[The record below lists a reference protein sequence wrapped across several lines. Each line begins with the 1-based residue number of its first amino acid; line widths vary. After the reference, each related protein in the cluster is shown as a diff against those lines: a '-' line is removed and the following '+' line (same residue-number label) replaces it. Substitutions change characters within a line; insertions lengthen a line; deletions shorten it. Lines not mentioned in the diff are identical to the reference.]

1 MCGIVAAFGEV
12 DVPLCRE
19 MLARIA
25 HRGPDDTGETRSGDV
40 WLGHQRL
47 SIMDPQGGRQ
57 PLVGPDGRSRLV
69 ANGEIYNHLRLREEL
84 GPDRFTTGSDS
95 EAALHVLLVDGPAG
109 LTRLRGMFALALV
122 DEAGSLLVARDA
134 LGVKP
139 LYWARKDGCVL
150 FASELRAFA
159 PADRPLAESFPP
171 GCCWTP
177 RGGLVRFT
185 DAVPPRV
192 RPARRPQRTSASGQ
206 WDERLLK
213 AVRETVVSAVEDR
226 MMSDVGIGVFL
237 SGGLDSAIVTAV
249 AAEYAKRHGRH
260 RPLPT
265 FAVGTP
271 GSPDLMAAR
280 VVAEH
285 LGTEHHE
292 VVMSPQDAMAALPET
307 VRAIEH
313 FDVHLVRSAVPNLLL
328 AEYASRRVRAV
339 LTGEGADELFAGYPD
354 CHREPFL
361 APEALQARLVA
372 LVEGLQ
378 WENLQR
384 CDRTTMAYGLEA
396 RVPFLDRDVIEL
408 ALSIPPEH
416 KMIGPGVEEKKLL
429 RDAFAGWLPEKILRR
444 GKLQFGHGS
453 GAKDVLAAG
462 LAAAGPAETAM
473 GDAEEEAAFYAL
485 WLAEFPG
492 IDPVRAL
499 GRSAPPAERRDSLTE
514 RLDTAVPD
522 F

>member
-1 MCGIVAAFGEV
+1 MCGIVAATGRV

-25 HRGPDDTGETRSGDV
+25 HRGPDGTGEIHRGDV
-40 WLGHQRL
+40 WLGHRRL
-47 SIMDPQGGRQ
+47 SIMDPAGGHQ
-57 PLVGPDGRSRLV
+57 PLVGPDGRSLLV

-84 GPDRFTTGSDS
+84 GVERFTTGSDS
-95 EAALHVLLVDGPAG
+95 EAALHALLADGPAG
-109 LTRLRGMFALALV
+109 LTRLRGMFALAYA

-150 FASELRAFA
+150 FASELRAFD
-159 PADRPLAESFPP
+159 PADRPMVESFPP
-171 GCCWTP
+171 GCSWSP
-177 RGGLVRFT
+177 RGGLVRFA
-185 DAVPPRV
+185 DAVPPHV
-192 RPARRPQRTSASGQ
+192 RPARRAQAGEPAET
-206 WDERLLK
+206 LLK
-213 AVRETVVSAVEDR
+213 SVRETITGAVEAR

-249 AAEYAKRHGRH
+249 AAEYARRHGDR

-265 FAVGTP
+265 FAVGAP
-271 GSPDLMAAR
+271 GSPDLLAAR

-285 LGTEHHE
+285 LGTDHHE
-292 VVMSPQDAMAALPET
+292 VVMTPEDAVAALPRA

-328 AEYASRRVRAV
+328 AEYASRHVRAV

-354 CHREPFL
+354 CHREPYL
-361 APEALQARLVA
+361 HPDALQARLVET
-372 LVEGLQ
+372 VEGLHR
-378 WENLQR
+378 ENLQR
-384 CDRTTMAYGLEA
+384 CDRTTMAYGMEA

-416 KMIGPGVEEKKLL
+416 KMTGPGVEEKKLL
-429 RDAFAGWLPEKILRR
+429 RDAFAGWLPEEILRR

-453 GAKDVLAAG
+453 GSKNALTAA
-462 LAAAGPAETAM
+462 LSTSVSVSSPS
-473 GDAEEEAAFYAL
+473 DAQEEAAFYAL
-485 WLAEFPG
+485 WRAAFPG
-492 IDPVRAL
+492 IHPERTL
-499 GRSAPPAERRDSLTE
+499 GRSPAVRRADGSPEGPQAAPPLR
-514 RLDTAVPD
+514 
-522 F
+522 

>member
-1 MCGIVAAFGEV
+1 MCGIVAAVGKA
-12 DVPLCRE
+12 DISLCRE

-25 HRGPDDTGETRSGDV
+25 HRGPDDIGETHRGDV

-47 SIMDPQGGRQ
+47 AIVDPQGGRQ
-57 PLVGPDGRSRLV
+57 PLVGPGGRSCLV
-69 ANGEIYNHLRLREEL
+69 ANGEIYNHRRLREEL
-84 GPDRFTTGSDS
+84 GPERFTTGSDS

-109 LTRLRGMFALALV
+109 LTRLRGMFTLAHV

-139 LYWARKDGCVL
+139 LYWARRDGCVL

-159 PADRPLAESFPP
+159 PADRPLVESFPP
-171 GCCWTP
+171 GCCWSQQ
-177 RGGLVRFT
+177 GGLVRFA

-192 RPARRPQRTSASGQ
+192 RPARRPHGRATPGQ
-206 WDERLLK
+206 WDETLLK
-213 AVRETVVSAVEDR
+213 AVRETIVSAVEDR

-249 AAEYAKRHGRH
+249 AAEHARRHGHR
-260 RPLPT
+260 RPLAT

-271 GSPDLMAAR
+271 GSPDLLAAR

-292 VVMSPQDAMAALPET
+292 VVMSPEEAVAALPGT

-328 AEYASRRVRAV
+328 AEYASKHVRVV

-361 APEALQARLVA
+361 APEALQARLVSI
-372 LVEGLQ
+372 VEGLQ

-408 ALSIPPEH
+408 ALSIPPEL
-416 KMIGPGVEEKKLL
+416 KMTGPGIEEKKLL
-429 RDAFAGWLPEKILRR
+429 RDAFAGWLPEEILRR

-453 GAKDVLAAG
+453 GAKDVLAA
-462 LAAAGPAETAM
+462 AGPPEIVW
-473 GDAEEEAAFYAL
+473 GDAEQEAVFYAL
-485 WLAEFPG
+485 WRAEFPG
-492 IDPVRAL
+492 VDPVRAL
-499 GRSAPPAERRDSLTE
+499 GRSAPLTE
-514 RLDTAVPD
+514 
-522 F
+522 

>member
-1 MCGIVAAFGEV
+1 MCGIVAAVGEV

-25 HRGPDDTGETRSGDV
+25 HRGPDDSGETHRGDV
-40 WLGHQRL
+40 WLGHLRL
-47 SIMDPQGGRQ
+47 SIMDPQGGHQ
-57 PLVGPDGRSRLV
+57 PLVGPQGRSSLAV
-69 ANGEIYNHLRLREEL
+69 NGEIYNHRHLREEL
-84 GPDRFTTGSDS
+84 GAKRFVTGSDS
-95 EAALHVLLVDGPAG
+95 EAALHVLLDDGPAG
-109 LTRLRGMFALALV
+109 LTRLRGIFTLAYI

-139 LYWARKDGCVL
+139 LYWVRRDDCVL
-150 FASELRAFA
+150 FASELRAFDS
-159 PADRPLAESFPP
+159 ADRPLVESFPP
-171 GCCWTP
+171 GCCWT
-177 RGGLVRFT
+177 RQGGLVRFA

-192 RPARRPQRTSASGQ
+192 RPARRPQVPAAPGQ
-206 WDERLLK
+206 WDEALLK
-213 AVRETVVSAVEDR
+213 AVRETVVTAVEDR

-249 AAEYAKRHGRH
+249 AAEYAKRHGRR

-271 GSPDLMAAR
+271 GSSDLLAAR
-280 VVAEH
+280 VVAEY
-285 LGTEHHE
+285 LGTDHHE
-292 VVMSPQDAMAALPET
+292 VTMTPEDAMAALPRA

-328 AEYASRRVRAV
+328 AEYASQHVHTV

-354 CHREPFL
+354 CHREPCL
-361 APEALQARLVA
+361 HPDALQARLVSI
-372 LVEGLQ
+372 VEGLQ

-408 ALSIPPEH
+408 ALSIPPEY
-416 KMIGPGVEEKKLL
+416 KMTGPGIEEKKLL
-429 RDAFAGWLPEKILRR
+429 RDAFAGWLPEETLRR

-453 GAKDVLAAG
+453 GAKDALTGILTAESLAG
-462 LAAAGPAETAM
+462 TVM
-473 GDAEEEAAFYAL
+473 DDAEEEAAFYAL
-485 WLAEFPG
+485 WLAEFAGVYPE
-492 IDPVRAL
+492 RTL
-499 GRSAPPAERRDSLTE
+499 GRSAPPAK
-514 RLDTAVPD
+514 
-522 F
+522 